1 MKRCNSIRACRP
13 ARDSRTR
20 FSNRAVA
27 LLVAATASLYAAAPP
42 APVSSAQAARPQTVA
57 QDPGVPSGYRIGA
70 GDVLEINVW
79 KEPEASV
86 LSVVVRP
93 DGRVSLPL
101 IKEIE
106 VLGQTP
112 AELEKTLTAKLA
124 RLINGA
130 DVTVVVKEVHSRK
143 VYLIGAVKK
152 EGSIPL
158 LSNMTVLQVLAEAG
172 GLTDYAKRKNIYVM
186 RTVNG
191 KQVKFPFNYN
201 AVIKGE
207 HVEQNIA
214 LLPDDTIV
222 VPH

>member
-1 MKRCNSIRACRP
+1 MKRCNSIRAYRSV
-13 ARDSRTR
+13 RDSRNR

-27 LLVAATASLYAAAPP
+27 LLLAL
-42 APVSSAQAARPQTVA
+42 VSSLGPATPTALGSSSQAPSRTVA
-57 QDPGVPSGYRIGA
+57 HDLGVPSGFRIGA

-101 IKEIE
+101 IKEVE

-112 AELEKTLTAKLA
+112 TELEKTLTAKLA

-186 RTVNG
+186 RTVNRQ
-191 KQVKFPFNYN
+191 QVKLPFNYN
-201 AVIKGE
+201 SVIKGE
-207 HVEQNIA
+207 HVEQNIV